1 MTLLFFRRKYVVSS
15 ELINISISHSNVL
28 VVTSLSKYPGLA
40 GCLIGFITGTESAIG
55 FLRQVRPMYEIGSL
69 SSNILNIALSS
80 WDKCLDVVDQ
90 TNLCKINLETLFHNL
105 ILHVYKLMAIL
116 VYFIHRLH

>member
-1 MTLLFFRRKYVVSS
+1 MSYLS

-55 FLRQVRPMYEIGSL
+55 FLRQVRQCMRS
-69 SSNILNIALSS
+69 
-80 WDKCLDVVDQ
+80 V
-90 TNLCKINLETLFHNL
+90 LCIPTFS
-105 ILHVYKLMAIL
+105 ILHCL
-116 VYFIHRLH
+116 VGTNVSMS